1 MPKIMEILGPLAALG
16 ASLTWVAGSSVYTLL
31 AKKYSASTINFTRAS
46 IAFPLFIL
54 VCLFRMDEILPT
66 IDLNSIF
73 FLENI
78 CWLILSVLA
87 TYCLGDFLFIWSAL
101 SVGYPTSQ
109 AVGAIYP
116 LWAAIFGV
124 IFLEQPLNIYK
135 YIGIILSI
143 LGIVAVVY
151 SGRNTKIYY
160 ENSSKSLL
168 RHKSTGVLLA
178 IATSVAWAINGFAV
192 HKAGTA
198 IPVVFG
204 NVIRMGFAAL
214 VCFAIIKFKKGEK
227 SALFL
232 QWSDF
237 KKYGLIFA
245 VESFGGSFL
254 FLYGMSHTP
263 LALGA
268 TLSSLAP
275 VIAVPVAVFMRWERF
290 SLLKSL
296 GILIVMF
303 GVTILVCA

>member
-1 MPKIMEILGPLAALG
+1 MEILGPLAAFG
-16 ASLTWVAGSSVYTLL
+16 ASLTWVSGSSVYTLL
-31 AKKYSASTINFTRAS
+31 AKKYSASTINLTRAF
-46 IAFPLFIL
+46 IAFPLFII
-54 VCLFRMDEILPT
+54 VCLFRMDTILPT
-66 IDLNSIF
+66 IDFHSSL
-73 FLENI
+73 FLENLI
-78 CWLILSVLA
+78 WLIVSVLA
-87 TYCLGDFLFIWSAL
+87 TYCLGDFLFIWAAL

-124 IFLEQPLNIYK
+124 IFLDQQISLYH
-135 YIGIILSI
+135 YIGILISI

-151 SGRNTKIYY
+151 SGRNVKIFH
-160 ENSSKSLL
+160 ESETKSLL
-168 RHKSTGVLLA
+168 KHKSIGVLLA
-178 IATSVAWAINGFAV
+178 LATSVAWAINGFAV
-192 HKAGTA
+192 HKAGIT
-198 IPVVFG
+198 IPVAFG
-204 NVIRMGFAAL
+204 NVIRMGFAAV
-214 VCFAIIKFKKGEK
+214 VCFAIIKFKRGNK

-232 QWSDF
+232 QWPDF

-254 FLYGMSHTP
+254 FLYGMSHTS

-296 GILIVMF
+296 GILIVVI